1 MFSHEKLQVYGKA
14 LGFASRAAGLASS
27 WDKRH
32 AIVDHLSRASESI
45 PLNLA
50 EGARQFG
57 APGRLTYIDYAIGSS
72 LECAACLDIAGV
84 KRLTPRA
91 DVTPEKQRLSE
102 ITKMLIGLRKSWTET
117 ALKEESSAAYGGE
130 EEKFLFHHERLDVYQ
145 RALGFMEWFTTEA
158 GAIST
163 ATFRRMDETATSL
176 ILNIAEG
183 NGRYA
188 ELEQAKFL
196 KIAESAVVKI
206 AVYMDLCVG
215 KGAFSRENTAL
226 AKDRLREIHRM
237 LLGMRV

>member
-1 MFSHEKLQVYGKA
+1 
-14 LGFASRAAGLASS
+14 
-27 WDKRH
+27 
-32 AIVDHLSRASESI
+32 
-45 PLNLA
+45 
-50 EGARQFG
+50 
-57 APGRLTYIDYAIGSS
+57 
-72 LECAACLDIAGV
+72 
-84 KRLTPRA
+84 
-91 DVTPEKQRLSE
+91 
-102 ITKMLIGLRKSWTET
+102 
-117 ALKEESSAAYGGE
+117 
-130 EEKFLFHHERLDVYQ
+130 
-145 RALGFMEWFTTEA
+145 
-158 GAIST
+158 
-163 ATFRRMDETATSL
+163 MDETATSL